1 MVPELS
7 LERRETVW
15 ILPGVRAR
23 ELRNPHPCT
32 RGPDVYNH
40 WQSNCF
46 ALSIVTRLHVK
57 REELKASQV
66 RNLFQDKFFFI
77 RGRSPRQ

>member
-32 RGPDVYNH
+32 RGPDVYNL
-40 WQSNCF
+40 WYSNCP
-46 ALSIVTRLHVK
+46 ATGMVTTLRCERISTESISSTK
-57 REELKASQV
+57 
-66 RNLFQDKFFFI
+66 LFSRHI
-77 RGRSPRQ
+77 LYRIVYRTS